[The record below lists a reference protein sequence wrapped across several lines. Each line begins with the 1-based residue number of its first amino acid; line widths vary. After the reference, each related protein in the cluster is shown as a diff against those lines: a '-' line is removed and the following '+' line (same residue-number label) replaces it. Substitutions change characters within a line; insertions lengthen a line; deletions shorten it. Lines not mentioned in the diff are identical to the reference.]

1 METQLQDIIDKIHD
15 EGVKGAEERARKIV
29 ESAEK
34 QAGERIEQARRE
46 AEGII
51 KSARDEA
58 AKHQASG
65 EAALKQASRDLLLSV
80 RTELTRLFEAVQRD
94 QIGAALSPEK
104 AAPIIAGLIEQ
115 WNTAGTDDIEV
126 MVSEKDR
133 DALEQSLQAALSRKL
148 SEGVEIRPV
157 RGITAGFRIGSKDG
171 SSYYDVTDATLAEL
185 LSAYLNPRLGEIM
198 RNAVGQ

>member
-34 QAGERIEQARRE
+34 QASERIEQARRE

-51 KSARDEA
+51 RSARDEA

-65 EAALKQASRDLLLSV
+65 EAALRQASRDLLLSV

-94 QIGAALSPEK
+94 QIGETLTPEK

-133 DALEQSLQAALSRKL
+133 DALEKSLQAALSRKL
-148 SEGVEIRPV
+148 ADGVEIKPV

-171 SSYYDVTDATLAEL
+171 SAYYDVTDATLAEL